1 MSSPPIEP
9 SLSVAERAGSD
20 AVQTLQRWKEADYR
34 LVIGGIV
41 VLLLVVFRLMAIPI
55 DVRIDCEG
63 LGVEAGWLEAA
74 TCMSIYDPAGSVGR
88 FGGAGLRK
96 EQAFC
101 ASAPGYLLGTDRLA
115 RPLALTL
122 VEATEAFFAPAL
134 LCCAIALFLGT
145 LLGAVAGY
153 FRGGIIE
160 LVIRFFLTVV
170 ASYPRLIIVIVA
182 IGIFTAGLH
191 DPGRA
196 TSLRLAMIS
205 TILGLAYV
213 PVLALAIYQKV
224 GAFQREQFVE
234 AARAHGLSHGR
245 ILGYHILWAN
255 CTPVIA
261 RHFFY
266 LFGYFVLVE
275 TSLSWLGYGVA
286 PPMPSWGNL
295 LRGCDLGPLMSP
307 QFIAP
312 VTCILVTILG
322 LQLLG
327 DAIGSHFERGRK

>member
-1 MSSPPIEP
+1 MKPDVTGPDSPPEGQ
-9 SLSVAERAGSD
+9 VVE
-20 AVQTLQRWKEADYR
+20 TLQRWKEADYR
-34 LVIGGIV
+34 LIIGLAVVAVIV
-41 VLLLVVFRLMAIPI
+41 AFRLAAIPI
-55 DVRIDCEG
+55 DVRVECDA
-63 LGVEAGWLEAA
+63 LGPDAGWLAAA
-74 TCMSIYDPAGSVGR
+74 TCMEIYEPTGASGR
-88 FGGAGLRK
+88 FGGGGAAAG
-96 EQAFC
+96 QAYC
-101 ASAPGYLLGTDRLA
+101 SSAPGYLLGTDRLA

-122 VEATEAFFAPAL
+122 VEASEAFFAPAL
-134 LCCAIALFLGT
+134 LCCAIALLLGT
-145 LLGAVAGY
+145 LLGAIAGY
-153 FRGGIIE
+153 FRGGLLE
-160 LVIRFFLTVV
+160 SGIRFFLTIV

-196 TSLRLAMIS
+196 TKLRLAMIS

-224 GAFQREQFVE
+224 GSFQREEFVE
-234 AARAHGLSHGR
+234 AARAHGLSHRR

-255 CTPVIA
+255 CTPVLA

-295 LRGCDLGPLMSP
+295 LRGCDLGPLLSA

-312 VTCILVTILG
+312 VGCILITILG

-327 DAIGSHFERGRK
+327 DAIGDRFERGRK

>member
-1 MSSPPIEP
+1 MTSAERGPR
-9 SLSVAERAGSD
+9 LSAVERAGGD
-20 AVQTLQRWKEADYR
+20 VIHTLQRWKEADYR
-34 LVIGGIV
+34 LVIGAFV
-41 VLLLVVFRLMAIPI
+41 VLVLVVFRLMAIPI
-55 DVRIDCEG
+55 DVRVDCEG
-63 LGVEAGWLEAA
+63 LGPEAGWLAA
-74 TCMSIYDPAGSVGR
+74 STCMDIYQPSGSVGR
-88 FGGAGLRK
+88 YQGAGAR
-96 EQAFC
+96 QGQTFC
-101 ASAPGYLLGTDRLA
+101 TSAPGYLLGTDRLA

-122 VEATEAFFAPAL
+122 VEASEAFFEPAL

-145 LLGAVAGY
+145 LLGAIAGY
-153 FRGGIIE
+153 FRGGFLEI
-160 LVIRFFLTVV
+160 VIRFFLTIV

-196 TSLRLAMIS
+196 TRLRLAMIS

-224 GAFQREQFVE
+224 GSFQREQFVE
-234 AARAHGLSHGR
+234 AARAHGLSHAR

-295 LRGCDLGPLMSP
+295 LRGCDLGPLMSS

-312 VTCILVTILG
+312 VACILVTILG

-327 DAIGSHFERGRK
+327 DAIGSHFERGHK

>member
-1 MSSPPIEP
+1 VKP
-9 SLSVAERAGSD
+9 SLPEQRRTVAERAGGD
-20 AVQTLQRWKEADYR
+20 FIHTLQRWKEADYR
-34 LVIGGIV
+34 LVFGALV
-41 VLLLVVFRLMAIPI
+41 VLTLVVFRLMAIPI

-63 LGVEAGWLEAA
+63 LGAEPGWLAAA
-74 TCMSIYDPAGSVGR
+74 TCMDIYDPVGSMGR
-88 FGGAGLRK
+88 FGGGGIK
-96 EQAFC
+96 EEQAFC
-101 ASAPGYLLGTDRLA
+101 AEAPGYLLGTDRLA

-122 VEATEAFFAPAL
+122 VEASEAFFGPAL
-134 LCCAIALFLGT
+134 LCCAIALLLGT
-145 LLGAVAGY
+145 FLGAVAGY
-153 FRGGIIE
+153 FHGGFLE
-160 LVIRFFLTVV
+160 LSIRFFLTVV

-182 IGIFTAGLH
+182 VGIFTAGLH

-196 TSLRLAMIS
+196 TNLRLAMIA

-213 PVLALAIYQKV
+213 PVLALAIHQKV

-295 LRGCDLGPLMSP
+295 LRGCDLGPLWSP

-312 VTCILVTILG
+312 VACILVTILG

>member
-1 MSSPPIEP
+1 VKNSGPEP
-9 SLSVAERAGSD
+9 ARSVVERAGGD
-20 AVQTLQRWKEADYR
+20 FLRTLHRWKEADYR
-34 LVIGGIV
+34 LVIGGVV
-41 VLLLVVFRLMAIPI
+41 VLVLVVFRLMAIPI
-55 DVRIDCEG
+55 DVRIDCDG
-63 LGVEAGWLEAA
+63 LGVDAGWLEAS
-74 TCMSIYDPAGSVGR
+74 TCMSIYDPVGSVGK
-88 FGGAGLRK
+88 FGGAGVSK
-96 EQAFC
+96 GQAFC

-145 LLGAVAGY
+145 LLGAIAGY
-153 FRGGIIE
+153 FRGGFLE
-160 LVIRFFLTVV
+160 LIIRFFLTVV

-196 TSLRLAMIS
+196 TRLRLAMIS

-234 AARAHGLSHGR
+234 AARAHGLSHAR

-255 CTPVIA
+255 CAPVIA

-295 LRGCDLGPLMSP
+295 LRGCDLGPLTSA
-307 QFIAP
+307 QFVAP
-312 VTCILVTILG
+312 VACILVTILG

-327 DAIGSHFERGRK
+327 DAIGTHFERGRK